1 MIGWVVYASV
11 VVKWLVDEHFF
22 HDNVRSHH
30 PWLADRIVH
39 VAHAATHATGAW
51 PGNAP

>member
-11 VVKWLVDEHFF
+11 EVMWLVDEHFF
-22 HDNVRSHH
+22 HDNVRSH

-39 VAHAATHATGAW
+39 VAHTATHATGTC